1 MKNKNIKLII
11 IPLTIVTIITCI
23 VISMQTYSQYK
34 KISVITNEK
43 ISEIIEYIIKE
54 NPAIDTKNIIQ
65 ILNSNEYK
73 DGEEELKKY
82 GINIEEVNSIIAVQK
97 QMKTNIILNIILIV
111 SFNALYM
118 AIIFIYLKQRDK
130 KINQITQYINEI
142 KNRKYDLDINE
153 NSEDELSNLKNELYK
168 ITIML
173 KEESEISRQDKE
185 NIKMSVED
193 ISHQLKTPLTS
204 IMIMLDNLKDNPN
217 MDEDTKQ
224 RFIFEIS
231 KQVDWIN
238 WLVISILKLSRLEA
252 NVVKFSDNKI
262 NVKKFIDEI
271 INNLEIPIEIK
282 NQKIIIE
289 GNEDASFIGDYKWQ
303 QEAITN
309 IIKNAIEHNKENGKI
324 TIKYEENGVR
334 IDEINVISLSKEAH
348 ERYIS
353 KLGGDYEKYKN
364 GAILID
370 KNINTNNDG
379 KKIQGNIYTWKKGDI
394 ITGKI
399 NDTQYNIEILAK
411 TEEIPA
417 GVNILYNPDAFI
429 IVSEDF
435 INRVGYKTIAL
446 YYDSK
451 DAYKLDEEIK
461 QYKQEN
467 NITDNTIQTFNM
479 EESARAENAV
489 VLVISIFLYGFIG
502 VITLI
507 GITNIFNTITTN
519 MNLRKKE
526 FAMLKSIGMTKKEFN
541 RMIRLESIFY
551 GLKSLII
558 GIPIGLLLSYGMYNV
573 FRNSME
579 MEYVLPYKSI
589 VVAVIFV
596 AVVIGIIMKYSM
608 SKINKQN
615 VIETI
620 RNDNI

>member
-43 ISEIIEYIIKE
+43 ISGIIEYIIKE

-111 SFNALYM
+111 LFSVLYM

-142 KNRKYDLDINE
+142 KNRKYDLNINE

-173 KEESEISRQDKE
+173 KEESEISRQDKG

-224 RFIFEIS
+224 KFIFEIS

-271 INNLEIPIEIK
+271 IGNLEIPIEIK
-282 NQKIIIE
+282 NQKISIE
-289 GNEDASFIGDYKWQ
+289 GDEDASFIGDYKWQ

-324 TIKYEENGVR
+324 TIKYEENVLFTKITI
-334 IDEINVISLSKEAH
+334 IDEGQGIAKEDLKHIFERFYKAQNSSDNSVGIGLSLA
-348 ERYIS
+348 
-353 KLGGDYEKYKN
+353 
-364 GAILID
+364 
-370 KNINTNNDG
+370 KNIIEKNNG
-379 KKIQGNIYTWKKGDI
+379 MINCKSEIGNG
-394 ITGKI
+394 
-399 NDTQYNIEILAK
+399 
-411 TEEIPA
+411 TE
-417 GVNILYNPDAFI
+417 FI
-429 IVSEDF
+429 VK
-435 INRVGYKTIAL
+435 Y
-446 YYDSK
+446 
-451 DAYKLDEEIK
+451 
-461 QYKQEN
+461 
-467 NITDNTIQTFNM
+467 
-479 EESARAENAV
+479 
-489 VLVISIFLYGFIG
+489 
-502 VITLI
+502 
-507 GITNIFNTITTN
+507 
-519 MNLRKKE
+519 
-526 FAMLKSIGMTKKEFN
+526 
-541 RMIRLESIFY
+541 
-551 GLKSLII
+551 
-558 GIPIGLLLSYGMYNV
+558 
-573 FRNSME
+573 
-579 MEYVLPYKSI
+579 
-589 VVAVIFV
+589 
-596 AVVIGIIMKYSM
+596 MK
-608 SKINKQN
+608 
-615 VIETI
+615 
-620 RNDNI
+620 

>member
-11 IPLTIVTIITCI
+11 IPLTILMIFTCI

-54 NPAIDTKNIIQ
+54 NPAIDTKKIIQ

-73 DGEEELKKY
+73 VGEEELKKY

-111 SFNALYM
+111 LFSVLYM

-142 KNRKYDLDINE
+142 KNRKYDLNINE

-185 NIKMSVED
+185 KIKMSVED

-224 RFIFEIS
+224 KFIFEIS

-252 NVVKFSDNKI
+252 DVVKFSNNKI

-271 INNLEIPIEIK
+271 IGNLEIPIEIK
-282 NQKIIIE
+282 NQKISIE
-289 GNEDASFIGDYKWQ
+289 GDEDASFIGDYKWQ

-324 TIKYEENGVR
+324 TIKYEENVLFTKITI
-334 IDEINVISLSKEAH
+334 IDEGQGIAKEDLKHIFERFYKAQNSSDNSVGIGLSLA
-348 ERYIS
+348 
-353 KLGGDYEKYKN
+353 
-364 GAILID
+364 
-370 KNINTNNDG
+370 KNIIEKNNG
-379 KKIQGNIYTWKKGDI
+379 MINCKSEIGNG
-394 ITGKI
+394 
-399 NDTQYNIEILAK
+399 
-411 TEEIPA
+411 TE
-417 GVNILYNPDAFI
+417 FI
-429 IVSEDF
+429 VK
-435 INRVGYKTIAL
+435 Y
-446 YYDSK
+446 
-451 DAYKLDEEIK
+451 
-461 QYKQEN
+461 
-467 NITDNTIQTFNM
+467 
-479 EESARAENAV
+479 
-489 VLVISIFLYGFIG
+489 
-502 VITLI
+502 
-507 GITNIFNTITTN
+507 
-519 MNLRKKE
+519 
-526 FAMLKSIGMTKKEFN
+526 
-541 RMIRLESIFY
+541 
-551 GLKSLII
+551 
-558 GIPIGLLLSYGMYNV
+558 
-573 FRNSME
+573 
-579 MEYVLPYKSI
+579 
-589 VVAVIFV
+589 
-596 AVVIGIIMKYSM
+596 MK
-608 SKINKQN
+608 
-615 VIETI
+615 
-620 RNDNI
+620 

>member
-11 IPLTIVTIITCI
+11 IPLTILMIFTCI

-54 NPAIDTKNIIQ
+54 NPAIDTKKIIQ

-73 DGEEELKKY
+73 VREEELKKY
-82 GINIEEVNSIIAVQK
+82 GINIEELNSIIAVQK

-271 INNLEIPIEIK
+271 IDNLEIPIEIK

-324 TIKYEENGVR
+324 TIKYEENVLFTKITI
-334 IDEINVISLSKEAH
+334 IDEGQGIAKEDLKHIFERFYKAQNSSDNSVGIGLSLA
-348 ERYIS
+348 
-353 KLGGDYEKYKN
+353 
-364 GAILID
+364 
-370 KNINTNNDG
+370 KNIIEKNNG
-379 KKIQGNIYTWKKGDI
+379 MINCKSEIGNG
-394 ITGKI
+394 
-399 NDTQYNIEILAK
+399 
-411 TEEIPA
+411 TE
-417 GVNILYNPDAFI
+417 FI
-429 IVSEDF
+429 VK
-435 INRVGYKTIAL
+435 Y
-446 YYDSK
+446 
-451 DAYKLDEEIK
+451 
-461 QYKQEN
+461 
-467 NITDNTIQTFNM
+467 
-479 EESARAENAV
+479 
-489 VLVISIFLYGFIG
+489 
-502 VITLI
+502 
-507 GITNIFNTITTN
+507 
-519 MNLRKKE
+519 
-526 FAMLKSIGMTKKEFN
+526 
-541 RMIRLESIFY
+541 
-551 GLKSLII
+551 
-558 GIPIGLLLSYGMYNV
+558 
-573 FRNSME
+573 
-579 MEYVLPYKSI
+579 
-589 VVAVIFV
+589 
-596 AVVIGIIMKYSM
+596 MK
-608 SKINKQN
+608 
-615 VIETI
+615 
-620 RNDNI
+620 

>member
-11 IPLTIVTIITCI
+11 IPLTILMIFTCI

-54 NPAIDTKNIIQ
+54 NPAIDTKKIIQ

-73 DGEEELKKY
+73 VGEEELKKY

-111 SFNALYM
+111 LFSVLYM

-142 KNRKYDLDINE
+142 KNRKYDLNINE

-173 KEESEISRQDKE
+173 KEESEMSRQDKE
-185 NIKMSVED
+185 KIKMSVED

-224 RFIFEIS
+224 KFIFEIS

-271 INNLEIPIEIK
+271 IDNLEIPIEIK

-289 GNEDASFIGDYKWQ
+289 GNKDVSFIGDYKWQ

-309 IIKNAIEHNKENGKI
+309 IIKNAIEHNKKNGKI
-324 TIKYEENGVR
+324 TIKYEENVLFTKITI
-334 IDEINVISLSKEAH
+334 IDE
-348 ERYIS
+348 
-353 KLGGDYEKYKN
+353 GQG
-364 GAILID
+364 ID
-370 KNINTNNDG
+370 KEDLKHIFERFYKAHNSSDNSVGIG
-379 KKIQGNIYTWKKGDI
+379 LS
-394 ITGKI
+394 
-399 NDTQYNIEILAK
+399 LAK
-411 TEEIPA
+411 NIIEKNNGMINCKSEIGNGTE
-417 GVNILYNPDAFI
+417 FI
-429 IVSEDF
+429 VK
-435 INRVGYKTIAL
+435 Y
-446 YYDSK
+446 
-451 DAYKLDEEIK
+451 
-461 QYKQEN
+461 
-467 NITDNTIQTFNM
+467 
-479 EESARAENAV
+479 
-489 VLVISIFLYGFIG
+489 
-502 VITLI
+502 
-507 GITNIFNTITTN
+507 
-519 MNLRKKE
+519 
-526 FAMLKSIGMTKKEFN
+526 
-541 RMIRLESIFY
+541 
-551 GLKSLII
+551 
-558 GIPIGLLLSYGMYNV
+558 
-573 FRNSME
+573 
-579 MEYVLPYKSI
+579 
-589 VVAVIFV
+589 
-596 AVVIGIIMKYSM
+596 MK
-608 SKINKQN
+608 
-615 VIETI
+615 
-620 RNDNI
+620 

>member
-11 IPLTIVTIITCI
+11 IPLTILMIFTCI

-34 KISVITNEK
+34 KISVITNKK

-54 NPAIDTKNIIQ
+54 NPAIDTKKIIQ

-111 SFNALYM
+111 LFSVLYM

-142 KNRKYDLDINE
+142 KNRKYDLNINE

-185 NIKMSVED
+185 KIKMSVED

-224 RFIFEIS
+224 KFIFEIS

-252 NVVKFSDNKI
+252 DVVKFSNNKI

-271 INNLEIPIEIK
+271 IGNLEIPIEIK
-282 NQKIIIE
+282 NQKISIE
-289 GNEDASFIGDYKWQ
+289 GDEDASFIGDYKWQ

-324 TIKYEENGVR
+324 TIKYEENVLFTKITI
-334 IDEINVISLSKEAH
+334 IDEGQGIAKEDLKHIFERFYKAQNSSDNSVGIGLSLA
-348 ERYIS
+348 
-353 KLGGDYEKYKN
+353 
-364 GAILID
+364 
-370 KNINTNNDG
+370 KNIIEKNNG
-379 KKIQGNIYTWKKGDI
+379 MINCKSEIGNG
-394 ITGKI
+394 
-399 NDTQYNIEILAK
+399 
-411 TEEIPA
+411 TE
-417 GVNILYNPDAFI
+417 FI
-429 IVSEDF
+429 VK
-435 INRVGYKTIAL
+435 Y
-446 YYDSK
+446 
-451 DAYKLDEEIK
+451 
-461 QYKQEN
+461 
-467 NITDNTIQTFNM
+467 
-479 EESARAENAV
+479 
-489 VLVISIFLYGFIG
+489 
-502 VITLI
+502 
-507 GITNIFNTITTN
+507 
-519 MNLRKKE
+519 
-526 FAMLKSIGMTKKEFN
+526 
-541 RMIRLESIFY
+541 
-551 GLKSLII
+551 
-558 GIPIGLLLSYGMYNV
+558 
-573 FRNSME
+573 
-579 MEYVLPYKSI
+579 
-589 VVAVIFV
+589 
-596 AVVIGIIMKYSM
+596 MK
-608 SKINKQN
+608 
-615 VIETI
+615 
-620 RNDNI
+620 

>member
-43 ISEIIEYIIKE
+43 ISGIIEYIIKE

-97 QMKTNIILNIILIV
+97 QMKTNMILNIVLIV
-111 SFNALYM
+111 LFSVLYM

-142 KNRKYDLDINE
+142 KNRKYDLNINE

-185 NIKMSVED
+185 KIKMSVED

-224 RFIFEIS
+224 KFIFEIS

-252 NVVKFSDNKI
+252 DVVKFSNNKI

-271 INNLEIPIEIK
+271 IGNLEIPIEIK
-282 NQKIIIE
+282 NQKISIE
-289 GNEDASFIGDYKWQ
+289 GDEDASFIGDYKWQ

-324 TIKYEENGVR
+324 TIKYEENVLFTKITI
-334 IDEINVISLSKEAH
+334 IDEGQGIAKEDLKHIFERFYKAQNSSDNSVGIGLSLA
-348 ERYIS
+348 
-353 KLGGDYEKYKN
+353 
-364 GAILID
+364 
-370 KNINTNNDG
+370 KNIIEKNNG
-379 KKIQGNIYTWKKGDI
+379 MINCKSEIGNG
-394 ITGKI
+394 
-399 NDTQYNIEILAK
+399 
-411 TEEIPA
+411 TE
-417 GVNILYNPDAFI
+417 FI
-429 IVSEDF
+429 VK
-435 INRVGYKTIAL
+435 Y
-446 YYDSK
+446 
-451 DAYKLDEEIK
+451 
-461 QYKQEN
+461 
-467 NITDNTIQTFNM
+467 
-479 EESARAENAV
+479 
-489 VLVISIFLYGFIG
+489 
-502 VITLI
+502 
-507 GITNIFNTITTN
+507 
-519 MNLRKKE
+519 
-526 FAMLKSIGMTKKEFN
+526 
-541 RMIRLESIFY
+541 
-551 GLKSLII
+551 
-558 GIPIGLLLSYGMYNV
+558 
-573 FRNSME
+573 
-579 MEYVLPYKSI
+579 
-589 VVAVIFV
+589 
-596 AVVIGIIMKYSM
+596 MK
-608 SKINKQN
+608 
-615 VIETI
+615 
-620 RNDNI
+620 

>member
-11 IPLTIVTIITCI
+11 IPLTILTIIICV

-43 ISEIIEYIIKE
+43 ISGIIEYIIKE

-111 SFNALYM
+111 LFSVLYM

-142 KNRKYDLDINE
+142 KNRKYDLNINE

-185 NIKMSVED
+185 KIKMSVED

-252 NVVKFSDNKI
+252 DVVKFSNNKI

-271 INNLEIPIEIK
+271 IDNLEIPIEIK

-289 GNEDASFIGDYKWQ
+289 GNKDVSFIGDYKWQ

-309 IIKNAIEHNKENGKI
+309 IIKNAIEHNKKNGKI
-324 TIKYEENGVR
+324 TIKYEENVLFTKITI
-334 IDEINVISLSKEAH
+334 IDE
-348 ERYIS
+348 
-353 KLGGDYEKYKN
+353 GQG
-364 GAILID
+364 ID
-370 KNINTNNDG
+370 KEDLKHIFERFYKAQNSSDNSVGIG
-379 KKIQGNIYTWKKGDI
+379 LS
-394 ITGKI
+394 
-399 NDTQYNIEILAK
+399 LAK
-411 TEEIPA
+411 NIIEKNNGMINCKSEIGNGTE
-417 GVNILYNPDAFI
+417 FI
-429 IVSEDF
+429 VK
-435 INRVGYKTIAL
+435 Y
-446 YYDSK
+446 
-451 DAYKLDEEIK
+451 
-461 QYKQEN
+461 
-467 NITDNTIQTFNM
+467 
-479 EESARAENAV
+479 
-489 VLVISIFLYGFIG
+489 
-502 VITLI
+502 
-507 GITNIFNTITTN
+507 
-519 MNLRKKE
+519 
-526 FAMLKSIGMTKKEFN
+526 
-541 RMIRLESIFY
+541 
-551 GLKSLII
+551 
-558 GIPIGLLLSYGMYNV
+558 
-573 FRNSME
+573 
-579 MEYVLPYKSI
+579 
-589 VVAVIFV
+589 
-596 AVVIGIIMKYSM
+596 MK
-608 SKINKQN
+608 
-615 VIETI
+615 
-620 RNDNI
+620 

>member
-11 IPLTIVTIITCI
+11 IPLTILTIITCI
-23 VISMQTYSQYK
+23 VISMQTYIQYK

-73 DGEEELKKY
+73 DGEKEFKKY

-111 SFNALYM
+111 LFSVLYM

-142 KNRKYDLDINE
+142 KNRKYDLNINE

-185 NIKMSVED
+185 KIKMSVED

-224 RFIFEIS
+224 KFIFEIS

-252 NVVKFSDNKI
+252 DVVKFSNNKI

-271 INNLEIPIEIK
+271 IDNLEIPIEIK

-324 TIKYEENGVR
+324 TIKYEENVLFTKITI
-334 IDEINVISLSKEAH
+334 IDEGQGIAKEDLKHIFERFYKAQNSSDNSVGIGLSLA
-348 ERYIS
+348 
-353 KLGGDYEKYKN
+353 
-364 GAILID
+364 
-370 KNINTNNDG
+370 KNIIEKNNG
-379 KKIQGNIYTWKKGDI
+379 MINCKSEIGNG
-394 ITGKI
+394 
-399 NDTQYNIEILAK
+399 
-411 TEEIPA
+411 TE
-417 GVNILYNPDAFI
+417 FI
-429 IVSEDF
+429 VK
-435 INRVGYKTIAL
+435 Y
-446 YYDSK
+446 
-451 DAYKLDEEIK
+451 
-461 QYKQEN
+461 
-467 NITDNTIQTFNM
+467 
-479 EESARAENAV
+479 
-489 VLVISIFLYGFIG
+489 
-502 VITLI
+502 
-507 GITNIFNTITTN
+507 
-519 MNLRKKE
+519 
-526 FAMLKSIGMTKKEFN
+526 
-541 RMIRLESIFY
+541 
-551 GLKSLII
+551 
-558 GIPIGLLLSYGMYNV
+558 
-573 FRNSME
+573 
-579 MEYVLPYKSI
+579 
-589 VVAVIFV
+589 
-596 AVVIGIIMKYSM
+596 MK
-608 SKINKQN
+608 
-615 VIETI
+615 
-620 RNDNI
+620 

>member
-43 ISEIIEYIIKE
+43 ISGIIEYIIKE

-65 ILNSNEYK
+65 VLNSNEYK

-111 SFNALYM
+111 LFSVLYM

-142 KNRKYDLDINE
+142 KNRKYDLNINE

-185 NIKMSVED
+185 KIKMSVED

-224 RFIFEIS
+224 KFIFEIS

-271 INNLEIPIEIK
+271 IDNLEIPIEIK

-289 GNEDASFIGDYKWQ
+289 GNKDVSFIGDYKWQ

-309 IIKNAIEHNKENGKI
+309 IIKNAIEHNKKNGKI
-324 TIKYEENGVR
+324 TIKYEENVLFTKITI
-334 IDEINVISLSKEAH
+334 IDE
-348 ERYIS
+348 
-353 KLGGDYEKYKN
+353 GQG
-364 GAILID
+364 ID
-370 KNINTNNDG
+370 KEDLKHIFERFYKAQNSSDNSVGIG
-379 KKIQGNIYTWKKGDI
+379 LS
-394 ITGKI
+394 
-399 NDTQYNIEILAK
+399 LAK
-411 TEEIPA
+411 NIIEKNNGMINCKSEIGNGTE
-417 GVNILYNPDAFI
+417 FI
-429 IVSEDF
+429 VK
-435 INRVGYKTIAL
+435 Y
-446 YYDSK
+446 
-451 DAYKLDEEIK
+451 
-461 QYKQEN
+461 
-467 NITDNTIQTFNM
+467 
-479 EESARAENAV
+479 
-489 VLVISIFLYGFIG
+489 
-502 VITLI
+502 
-507 GITNIFNTITTN
+507 
-519 MNLRKKE
+519 
-526 FAMLKSIGMTKKEFN
+526 
-541 RMIRLESIFY
+541 
-551 GLKSLII
+551 
-558 GIPIGLLLSYGMYNV
+558 
-573 FRNSME
+573 
-579 MEYVLPYKSI
+579 
-589 VVAVIFV
+589 
-596 AVVIGIIMKYSM
+596 MK
-608 SKINKQN
+608 
-615 VIETI
+615 
-620 RNDNI
+620 

>member
-11 IPLTIVTIITCI
+11 IPLTILTIIICV

-54 NPAIDTKNIIQ
+54 NPTIDTKNIIQ

-73 DGEEELKKY
+73 DGEKELKKY

-111 SFNALYM
+111 LFSVLYM

-142 KNRKYDLDINE
+142 KNRKYDLNINE

-185 NIKMSVED
+185 KIKMSVED

-224 RFIFEIS
+224 KFIFEIS

-271 INNLEIPIEIK
+271 IDNLEIPIEIK

-289 GNEDASFIGDYKWQ
+289 GNKDVSFIGDYKWQ

-309 IIKNAIEHNKENGKI
+309 IIKNAIEHNKKNGKI
-324 TIKYEENGVR
+324 TIKYEENVLFTKITI
-334 IDEINVISLSKEAH
+334 IDE
-348 ERYIS
+348 
-353 KLGGDYEKYKN
+353 GQG
-364 GAILID
+364 ID
-370 KNINTNNDG
+370 KEDLKHIFERFYKAQNSSDNSVGIG
-379 KKIQGNIYTWKKGDI
+379 LS
-394 ITGKI
+394 
-399 NDTQYNIEILAK
+399 LAK
-411 TEEIPA
+411 NIIEKNNGMINCKSEIGNGTE
-417 GVNILYNPDAFI
+417 FI
-429 IVSEDF
+429 VK
-435 INRVGYKTIAL
+435 Y
-446 YYDSK
+446 
-451 DAYKLDEEIK
+451 
-461 QYKQEN
+461 
-467 NITDNTIQTFNM
+467 
-479 EESARAENAV
+479 
-489 VLVISIFLYGFIG
+489 
-502 VITLI
+502 
-507 GITNIFNTITTN
+507 
-519 MNLRKKE
+519 
-526 FAMLKSIGMTKKEFN
+526 
-541 RMIRLESIFY
+541 
-551 GLKSLII
+551 
-558 GIPIGLLLSYGMYNV
+558 
-573 FRNSME
+573 
-579 MEYVLPYKSI
+579 
-589 VVAVIFV
+589 
-596 AVVIGIIMKYSM
+596 MK
-608 SKINKQN
+608 
-615 VIETI
+615 
-620 RNDNI
+620 

>member
-73 DGEEELKKY
+73 DGEKELKKY

-111 SFNALYM
+111 LFSVLYM

-142 KNRKYDLDINE
+142 KNRKYDLNINE

-173 KEESEISRQDKE
+173 KEESEISRHDKE
-185 NIKMSVED
+185 KIKMSVED

-224 RFIFEIS
+224 KFIFEIS

-252 NVVKFSDNKI
+252 DVVKFSNNKI
-262 NVKKFIDEI
+262 KVKKFIDEI
-271 INNLEIPIEIK
+271 IGNLEIPIEIK
-282 NQKIIIE
+282 NQKISIE
-289 GNEDASFIGDYKWQ
+289 GDEDASFIGDYKWQ

-324 TIKYEENGVR
+324 TIKYEENVLFTKITI
-334 IDEINVISLSKEAH
+334 IDEGQGIAKEDLKHIFERFYKAQNSSDNSVGIGLSLA
-348 ERYIS
+348 
-353 KLGGDYEKYKN
+353 
-364 GAILID
+364 
-370 KNINTNNDG
+370 KNIIEKNNG
-379 KKIQGNIYTWKKGDI
+379 MINCKSEIGNG
-394 ITGKI
+394 
-399 NDTQYNIEILAK
+399 
-411 TEEIPA
+411 TE
-417 GVNILYNPDAFI
+417 FI
-429 IVSEDF
+429 VK
-435 INRVGYKTIAL
+435 Y
-446 YYDSK
+446 
-451 DAYKLDEEIK
+451 
-461 QYKQEN
+461 
-467 NITDNTIQTFNM
+467 
-479 EESARAENAV
+479 
-489 VLVISIFLYGFIG
+489 
-502 VITLI
+502 
-507 GITNIFNTITTN
+507 
-519 MNLRKKE
+519 
-526 FAMLKSIGMTKKEFN
+526 
-541 RMIRLESIFY
+541 
-551 GLKSLII
+551 
-558 GIPIGLLLSYGMYNV
+558 
-573 FRNSME
+573 
-579 MEYVLPYKSI
+579 
-589 VVAVIFV
+589 
-596 AVVIGIIMKYSM
+596 MK
-608 SKINKQN
+608 
-615 VIETI
+615 
-620 RNDNI
+620 

>member
-11 IPLTIVTIITCI
+11 IPLTILMIFTCI

-54 NPAIDTKNIIQ
+54 NPAIDTKKIIQ

-73 DGEEELKKY
+73 VGEEELKKY
-82 GINIEEVNSIIAVQK
+82 GINIEEVNSIIVVQK

-271 INNLEIPIEIK
+271 IDNLEIPIEIK

-324 TIKYEENGVR
+324 TIKYEENVLFTKITI
-334 IDEINVISLSKEAH
+334 IDEGQGIAKEDLKHIFERFYKAQNSSDNSVGIGLSLA
-348 ERYIS
+348 
-353 KLGGDYEKYKN
+353 
-364 GAILID
+364 
-370 KNINTNNDG
+370 KNIIEKNNG
-379 KKIQGNIYTWKKGDI
+379 MINCKSEIGNG
-394 ITGKI
+394 
-399 NDTQYNIEILAK
+399 
-411 TEEIPA
+411 TE
-417 GVNILYNPDAFI
+417 FI
-429 IVSEDF
+429 VK
-435 INRVGYKTIAL
+435 Y
-446 YYDSK
+446 
-451 DAYKLDEEIK
+451 
-461 QYKQEN
+461 
-467 NITDNTIQTFNM
+467 
-479 EESARAENAV
+479 
-489 VLVISIFLYGFIG
+489 
-502 VITLI
+502 
-507 GITNIFNTITTN
+507 
-519 MNLRKKE
+519 
-526 FAMLKSIGMTKKEFN
+526 
-541 RMIRLESIFY
+541 
-551 GLKSLII
+551 
-558 GIPIGLLLSYGMYNV
+558 
-573 FRNSME
+573 
-579 MEYVLPYKSI
+579 
-589 VVAVIFV
+589 
-596 AVVIGIIMKYSM
+596 MK
-608 SKINKQN
+608 
-615 VIETI
+615 
-620 RNDNI
+620 